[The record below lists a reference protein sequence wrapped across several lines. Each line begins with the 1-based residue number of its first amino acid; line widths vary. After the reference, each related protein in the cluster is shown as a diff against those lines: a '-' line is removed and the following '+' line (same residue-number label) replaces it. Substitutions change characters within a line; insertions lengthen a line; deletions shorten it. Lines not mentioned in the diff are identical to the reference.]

1 MQTLIADCNHY
12 FWKGERDLKK
22 NNLKEA
28 LGKGKNVF
36 GPFMKF
42 TDPAAVEIMGFAG
55 FNFVIIDA
63 EHGPISMQSAQNMI
77 RAAETVNI
85 TPVIR
90 VSDNDEPLI
99 LRALDIGAQGIE
111 IPQIN
116 SKSQAIKAV
125 KSVKYAPQGERGVC
139 RYVRAAN
146 YSSLDKFKYFQ
157 SANEETMIIAHIE
170 GVEGINNLDE
180 ILSVPGIDVIFI
192 GPYDLSQ
199 SLGMPGQVSHSL
211 VVKKMKEV
219 VIKCRENDIA
229 VGTFAD
235 DIQTA
240 KKWISLGIQYMS
252 FSVDVGIL
260 YEVSKQI
267 VEKLKK

>member
-1 MQTLIADCNHY
+1 MVLIENSL
-12 FWKGERDLKK
+12 KRILNEGEI
-22 NNLKEA
+22 A
-28 LGKGKNVF
+28 LG
-36 GPFMKF
+36 PFLKF

-55 FNFVIIDA
+55 FDFVIIDT

-85 TPVIR
+85 TPIIR
-90 VSDNDEPLI
+90 VANNDESLI
-99 LRALDIGAQGIE
+99 LRALDIGAQGVE

-116 SKSQAIKAV
+116 CKFDALRAV
-125 KSVKYAPQGERGVC
+125 KSVKYSPQGERGVC

-146 YSSLDKFKYFQ
+146 YSSMDKFKYFK

-170 GVEGINNLDE
+170 GIEGINNLDE

-199 SLGMPGQVSHSL
+199 SLGIPGQVNHPL
-211 VVKKMKEV
+211 VTEKMKEV
-219 VIKCRENDIA
+219 VSKCKINKVS

-235 DIQTA
+235 DIKTA
-240 KKWISLGIQYMS
+240 KSWISLGVQYMA

-260 YEVSKQI
+260 YNASKNI
-267 VEKLKK
+267 VNEMKK

>member
-1 MQTLIADCNHY
+1 MVR
-12 FWKGERDLKK
+12 KLKK
-22 NNLKEA
+22 NYLKKA
-28 LGKGKNVF
+28 LQDGKNVF
-36 GPFMKF
+36 GPFLKL
-42 TDPAAVEIMGFAG
+42 TDPAAVEIIGFAG
-55 FNFVIIDA
+55 FDFIIIDA
-63 EHGPISMQSAQNMI
+63 EHGPISIQNAQNMI
-77 RAAETVNI
+77 RAAETANI
-85 TPVIR
+85 TPIIR
-90 VSDNDEPLI
+90 VANNDEALI

-125 KSVKYAPQGERGVC
+125 KSVKYSPQGERGVC

-146 YSSLDKFKYFQ
+146 YSSMDKFEYFK
-157 SANEETMIIAHIE
+157 SANNETMIIAHIE

-199 SLGMPGQVSHSL
+199 SLGIPGEVSNPL
-211 VVKKMKEV
+211 VTEKMKEV
-219 VIKCRENDIA
+219 VLKCKENKVS

-235 DIQTA
+235 DVKTA
-240 KKWISLGIQYMS
+240 KFWVSLGVQYMS

-260 YEVSKQI
+260 YEASKQI

>member
-1 MQTLIADCNHY
+1 MIENY
-12 FWKGERDLKK
+12 LKK
-22 NNLKEA
+22 TLNE
-28 LGKGKNVF
+28 GKIVF

-42 TDPAAVEIMGFAG
+42 TDPAVVEIMGFAG
-55 FNFVIIDA
+55 FDFVIIDA
-63 EHGPISMQSAQNMI
+63 EHGPISIQDAQNMI
-77 RAAETVNI
+77 RAAETANI
-85 TPVIR
+85 TPIIR
-90 VSDNDEPLI
+90 VSSNDEALI

-125 KSVKYAPQGERGVC
+125 RSVKYAPQGERGVC

-146 YSSLDKFKYFQ
+146 YSSMDRFKYFK

-199 SLGMPGQVSHSL
+199 SLGIPGEVNNPL
-211 VVKKMKEV
+211 VMGKMKEV
-219 VIKCRENDIA
+219 VLKCKESKVA
-229 VGTFAD
+229 AGTFAD
-235 DIQTA
+235 DIKTA
-240 KKWISLGIQYMS
+240 KSWISLGVQYMA

-260 YEVSKQI
+260 YNVIKDI
-267 VEKLKK
+267 INKLKN

>member
-1 MQTLIADCNHY
+1 M
-12 FWKGERDLKK
+12 KK
-22 NNLKEA
+22 NHLKEA
-28 LGKGKNVF
+28 LQNGKNVF

-55 FNFVIIDA
+55 FDFVIIDA
-63 EHGPISMQSAQNMI
+63 EHGPISMENAQNMI
-77 RAAETVNI
+77 RAAESVNI
-85 TPVIR
+85 TPIIR
-90 VSDNDEPLI
+90 VGSNEEVLI

-111 IPQIN
+111 IPQIS
-116 SKSQAIKAV
+116 SKPDAVRAV
-125 KSVKYAPQGERGVC
+125 KSVKFSPQGERGVC

-146 YSSLDKFKYFQ
+146 YSSMDKFKYFE
-157 SANEETMIIAHIE
+157 SANKETMIIAHIE

-180 ILSVPGIDVIFI
+180 ILPVPGIDVIFI

-199 SLGMPGQVSHSL
+199 SLGIPGQVNHSL
-211 VVKKMKEV
+211 VVEKMKEV
-219 VIKCRENDIA
+219 VLKCKRNKVV

-235 DIQTA
+235 DIETA
-240 KKWISLGIQYMS
+240 KSWVSLGVQYMS

>member
-1 MQTLIADCNHY
+1 M
-12 FWKGERDLKK
+12 KK
-22 NNLKEA
+22 NNLKEV
-28 LGKGKNVF
+28 LKEGKNVF

-55 FNFVIIDA
+55 FDFVIIDA
-63 EHGPISMQSAQNMI
+63 EHGPISMQNAQNMI
-77 RAAETVNI
+77 RAAEIANI

-90 VSDNDEPLI
+90 VANNDEALI

-116 SKSQAIKAV
+116 SKLQAIKAV
-125 KSVKYAPQGERGVC
+125 RSVKYAPQGERGVC

-146 YSSLDKFKYFQ
+146 YSSINKFKYFK
-157 SANEETMIIAHIE
+157 SANKETMIIVHIE
-170 GVEGINNLDE
+170 GVEGINNLDG
-180 ILSVPGIDVIFI
+180 ILSVPDIDVIFV

-199 SLGMPGQVSHSL
+199 SLGIPGEVNNPL
-211 VVKKMKEV
+211 VTEKMKEV
-219 VIKCRENDIA
+219 VLKCRENKVA

-235 DIQTA
+235 DVETA
-240 KKWISLGIQYMS
+240 KSWVSLGVQYMA

-260 YEVSKQI
+260 YEASKQI
-267 VEKLKK
+267 VKKFKNNRE

>member
-1 MQTLIADCNHY
+1 M
-12 FWKGERDLKK
+12 KK

-28 LGKGKNVF
+28 IKEGKVVL

-55 FNFVIIDA
+55 FDFVIIDA
-63 EHGPISMQSAQNMI
+63 EHGPISMESAQNMI
-77 RAAETVNI
+77 RAAESVNI
-85 TPVIR
+85 TPIIR
-90 VSDNDEPLI
+90 VGSNDESLI
-99 LRALDIGAQGIE
+99 LRALDVGAQGIE

-116 SKSQAIKAV
+116 SRSDAVRAV
-125 KSVKYAPQGERGVC
+125 KSVKYSPQGERGVC

-146 YSSLDKFKYFQ
+146 YSSMNKFKYFK

-170 GVEGINNLDE
+170 GVEGINNLNE
-180 ILSVPGIDVIFI
+180 ILSVSGIDVIFI

-199 SLGMPGQVSHSL
+199 SLGIPGEVNHPL
-211 VVKKMKEV
+211 VTEKMKEV
-219 VIKCRENDIA
+219 VSKCKENKIA

-235 DIQTA
+235 DVETA
-240 KKWISLGIQYMS
+240 KSWISLGVQYMS

-267 VEKLKK
+267 VENLKK

>member
-1 MQTLIADCNHY
+1 LIENC
-12 FWKGERDLKK
+12 LKRIL
-22 NNLKEA
+22 NE
-28 LGKGKNVF
+28 GKVVF

-42 TDPAAVEIMGFAG
+42 TDPAVVEIMGFAG
-55 FNFVIIDA
+55 FDFVIIDA
-63 EHGPISMQSAQNMI
+63 EHGPISIQSAQNMI
-77 RAAETVNI
+77 RAAETANI
-85 TPVIR
+85 TSIIR
-90 VSDNDEPLI
+90 VAKNDESLI
-99 LRALDIGAQGIE
+99 LRALDIGAQGVE

-116 SKSQAIKAV
+116 CKSDALRAV
-125 KSVKYAPQGERGVC
+125 KSVKYSPQGERGVC

-146 YSSLDKFKYFQ
+146 YSSMDKFKYFK
-157 SANEETMIIAHIE
+157 SANEETMIITHIE

-199 SLGMPGQVSHSL
+199 SLGIPGEVNHSL
-211 VVKKMKEV
+211 VIEKMKEV
-219 VIKCRENDIA
+219 ILKCKQNKIA

-240 KKWISLGIQYMS
+240 KKWISLGVQYMS

-260 YEVSKQI
+260 YEASKNI
-267 VEKLKK
+267 INKFKN

>member
-1 MQTLIADCNHY
+1 LIENYLKRTLN
-12 FWKGERDLKK
+12 E
-22 NNLKEA
+22 
-28 LGKGKNVF
+28 GKVAF

-55 FNFVIIDA
+55 FDFVIIDA
-63 EHGPISMQSAQNMI
+63 EHGPISIETAQNLI
-77 RAAETVNI
+77 RAAEAVNI
-85 TPVIR
+85 TPIIR
-90 VSDNDEPLI
+90 VGSNDESFI

-116 SKSQAIKAV
+116 SKPDAVRAV
-125 KSVKYAPQGERGVC
+125 KSVKYSPQGERGVC

-146 YSSLDKFKYFQ
+146 YSSMDKFKYFE
-157 SANEETMIIAHIE
+157 SANKETMIIAHIE

-180 ILSVPGIDVIFI
+180 ILSVSGIDVIFI

-199 SLGMPGQVSHSL
+199 SLGIPGQVNNSL
-211 VVKKMKEV
+211 VVEKMKEV
-219 VIKCRENDIA
+219 VLKCKQNKVA

-235 DIQTA
+235 DVETA
-240 KKWISLGIQYMS
+240 KSWVSLGVQYMS

-260 YEVSKQI
+260 YDISKT
-267 VEKLKK
+267 VVNKLKY

>member
-1 MQTLIADCNHY
+1 
-12 FWKGERDLKK
+12 LKK
-22 NNLKEA
+22 LNKNYLKKA
-28 LGKGKNVF
+28 LQDGKTVF

-42 TDPAAVEIMGFAG
+42 ADPAAVEIMGFSG
-55 FNFVIIDA
+55 FDFVIIDA

-90 VSDNDEPLI
+90 VANNDEALI
-99 LRALDIGAQGIE
+99 LRALDIGAQGVE

-116 SKSQAIKAV
+116 SKSQALKAV

-146 YSSLDKFKYFQ
+146 YSSMDKFKYFK
-157 SANEETMIIAHIE
+157 SANNETMIIAHIE

-199 SLGMPGQVSHSL
+199 SLGIPGEVNHPL
-211 VVKKMKEV
+211 VTEKMKEV
-219 VIKCRENDIA
+219 VLKCKESKVS

-235 DIQTA
+235 DVKTA
-240 KKWISLGIQYMS
+240 KFWVSLGVQYMS

-260 YEVSKQI
+260 YEASKQI
-267 VEKLKK
+267 VKKLKK

>member
-1 MQTLIADCNHY
+1 LIENYLKRTL
-12 FWKGERDLKK
+12 E
-22 NNLKEA
+22 E
-28 LGKGKNVF
+28 GKNVF

-55 FNFVIIDA
+55 FDFVIIDA

-85 TPVIR
+85 TPIIR
-90 VSDNDEPLI
+90 VANNDESLI
-99 LRALDIGAQGIE
+99 LRALDIGAQGVE

-116 SKSQAIKAV
+116 CKSDALRAV
-125 KSVKYAPQGERGVC
+125 KSVKYSPQGERGVC

-146 YSSLDKFKYFQ
+146 YSSMDKFKYFK

-199 SLGMPGQVSHSL
+199 SLGIPGEVNHSL
-211 VVKKMKEV
+211 VIEKMKEV
-219 VIKCRENDIA
+219 VLKCEQSKIA

-235 DIQTA
+235 DVETA
-240 KKWISLGIQYMS
+240 KFWVSLGVQYMA

-260 YEVSKQI
+260 YDISKTI
-267 VEKLKK
+267 VNKLKY

>member
-1 MQTLIADCNHY
+1 M
-12 FWKGERDLKK
+12 KK
-22 NNLKEA
+22 NNLKEV
-28 LGKGKNVF
+28 LKEGKNVF

-42 TDPAAVEIMGFAG
+42 ADPAAVEIMGFAG
-55 FNFVIIDA
+55 FDFVIIDA

-77 RAAETVNI
+77 RAAETANI

-90 VSDNDEPLI
+90 VANNDEALI

-125 KSVKYAPQGERGVC
+125 RSVKYAPQGERGVC

-146 YSSLDKFKYFQ
+146 YSSMDKFEYFK
-157 SANEETMIIAHIE
+157 SANNETMIIAHIE

-199 SLGMPGQVSHSL
+199 SLGIPGEVSHPL
-211 VVKKMKEV
+211 ITEKMKEV
-219 VIKCRENDIA
+219 VLKCRENKVA
-229 VGTFAD
+229 VGTFVD
-235 DIQTA
+235 DVKTA
-240 KKWISLGIQYMS
+240 KFWVSLGVQYMS

-260 YEVSKQI
+260 YEATKQI
-267 VEKLKK
+267 VKKLKK

>member
-1 MQTLIADCNHY
+1 MR
-12 FWKGERDLKK
+12 KLKK
-22 NNLKEA
+22 NYLKKA
-28 LGKGKNVF
+28 LQDGKNVF
-36 GPFMKF
+36 GPFLKL
-42 TDPAAVEIMGFAG
+42 TDPAVVEIMGFAG
-55 FNFVIIDA
+55 FDFVIIDA

-77 RAAETVNI
+77 RAAETANI
-85 TPVIR
+85 TPIIR
-90 VSDNDEPLI
+90 VANNDEALI

-125 KSVKYAPQGERGVC
+125 KSVKYSPQGERGVC

-146 YSSLDKFKYFQ
+146 YSSMDKFKYFK
-157 SANEETMIIAHIE
+157 SANNETMIIAHIE
-170 GVEGINNLDE
+170 GVEGVNNLDE

-199 SLGMPGQVSHSL
+199 SLGIPGEVSNPL
-211 VVKKMKEV
+211 VTEKMKEV
-219 VIKCRENDIA
+219 VLKCKENKVS

-235 DIQTA
+235 DVKTA
-240 KKWISLGIQYMS
+240 KFWVSLGVQYMS

-260 YEVSKQI
+260 YEATKQI
-267 VEKLKK
+267 VKKLKK

>member
-1 MQTLIADCNHY
+1 VRKNY
-12 FWKGERDLKK
+12 LKK
-22 NNLKEA
+22 TLQN
-28 LGKGKNVF
+28 GKVVF

-55 FNFVIIDA
+55 FDFVIIDA
-63 EHGPISMQSAQNMI
+63 EHGPISMENAQNMI
-77 RAAETVNI
+77 RVAEAVNI
-85 TPVIR
+85 TPIIR
-90 VSDNDEPLI
+90 VGSNDEVLI

-116 SKSQAIKAV
+116 SKPDAVRAV
-125 KSVKYAPQGERGVC
+125 KSVKYSPQGERGVC

-146 YSSLDKFKYFQ
+146 YSSMDKFKYFE
-157 SANEETMIIAHIE
+157 SANKETMIIAHIE

-180 ILSVPGIDVIFI
+180 ILSVSGIDVIFI

-199 SLGMPGQVSHSL
+199 SLGIPGQVNHSL
-211 VVKKMKEV
+211 VVEKMKEV
-219 VIKCRENDIA
+219 VLKCKQNKVA

-235 DIQTA
+235 DIETA
-240 KKWISLGIQYMS
+240 KSWVSLGVQYMS

-260 YEVSKQI
+260 YEISKTI
-267 VEKLKK
+267 VNKLKY

>member
-1 MQTLIADCNHY
+1 
-12 FWKGERDLKK
+12 LKK
-22 NNLKEA
+22 NNLKEV
-28 LGKGKNVF
+28 LKEGKNVF

-42 TDPAAVEIMGFAG
+42 TDPAAVEIMGLAG
-55 FNFVIIDA
+55 FDFVIIDA

-77 RAAETVNI
+77 RAAETANI
-85 TPVIR
+85 TSIIR
-90 VSDNDEPLI
+90 VANNDEALI

-125 KSVKYAPQGERGVC
+125 RSVKYAPQGERGVC

-146 YSSLDKFKYFQ
+146 YSSMDKFEYFK
-157 SANEETMIIAHIE
+157 SANKETMIITHIE

-199 SLGMPGQVSHSL
+199 SLGVPGQVNNSL
-211 VVKKMKEV
+211 VVEKMKEV
-219 VIKCRENDIA
+219 VLKCKQNKVA

-235 DIQTA
+235 DIETA
-240 KKWISLGIQYMS
+240 KFWVSLGVQYMS

-260 YEVSKQI
+260 YEASKQI
-267 VEKLKK
+267 IKKF